1 MIEALPYTKE
11 QLDYFLE
18 NLSKYKGQ
26 KYSETFVNTLN
37 YEYLQREI
45 IRKDTKQQEEN
56 EKALAKILEI
66 KDRLEKDSEFSKNKQ
81 ILEQDFSIL
90 YVRESRV
97 EWDREDLDEKI
108 KSLNKKLWNGFIHYL
123 EQDLFIE
130 LDSNFSIDIIMDRS
144 DCFDWLYEI
153 EFSEKE
159 MVENAEKVANI
170 IVQEVNKKLLKSL
183 KEVLGDK
190 IEEDTFYEISG
201 YKVGIFYVDWDNK
214 TNIDYLKAR
223 RSLAYIYYLSN
234 IGKATDITTA
244 DEVLDIAI
252 GTMNYAFANNKRVSI
267 DFCNNV
273 LEFYKTKNTKIKF
286 SKEFVQMYNNFDWFS
301 Q

>member
-1 MIEALPYTKE
+1 MIEALSYTKE

-26 KYSETFVNTLN
+26 KYSETFVKTLN

-45 IRKDTKQQEEN
+45 IRKDMKQQEEN

-90 YVRESRV
+90 YVREFHV
-97 EWDREDLDEKI
+97 EWNRKELDEKI
-108 KSLNKKLWNGFIHYL
+108 KQLNKNLWNGFINFL
-123 EQDLFIE
+123 GQDLCID
-130 LDSNFSIDIIMDRS
+130 LNSNFSIDIIMDRS

-170 IVQEVNKKLLKSL
+170 IVQEVNKELLKSL

-190 IEEDTFYEISG
+190 IEEDTFYEISK

-223 RSLAYIYYLSN
+223 SSLAYIYYLSN

-244 DEVLDIAI
+244 KEVLDVAI
-252 GTMNYAFANNKRVSI
+252 SKIETAFANNKRVSI

-273 LEFYKTKNTKIKF
+273 LKFYKSKKTKIKF
-286 SKEFVQMYNNFDWFS
+286 SKEFVQMYNNFD
-301 Q
+301 

>member
-1 MIEALPYTKE
+1 MIEALSYTKE

-97 EWDREDLDEKI
+97 EWDREELAKRE
-108 KSLNKKLWNGFIHYL
+108 KSLNKNLWNGFIHYL

-130 LDSNFSIDIIMDRS
+130 LDSRYGIDIIMDRS

-170 IVQEVNKKLLKSL
+170 IVQEVNKNLLKSL
-183 KEVLGDK
+183 KKVLGDK
-190 IEEDTFYEISG
+190 IEKDTFYGISG
-201 YKVGIFYVDWDNK
+201 YKVGIFYVDWNNK
-214 TNIDYLKAR
+214 TKIDYLKAR
-223 RSLAYIYYLSN
+223 HSLAYIYYLSN
-234 IGKATDITTA
+234 IEKTTDIATA
-244 DEVLDIAI
+244 EEVLDIAMSTI
-252 GTMNYAFANNKRVSI
+252 NTAFANNKKISI

-273 LEFYKTKNTKIKF
+273 LEFYKIKDTKIKF
-286 SKEFVQMYNNFDWFS
+286 SKEFVQMYNNS
-301 Q
+301 NY

>member
-26 KYSETFVNTLN
+26 KYSETFVKTLN

-45 IRKDTKQQEEN
+45 IRKDMKQQEEN

-66 KDRLEKDSEFSKNKQ
+66 KDRLENDSEFNKNKQ

-90 YVRESRV
+90 YVRKSRV
-97 EWDREDLDEKI
+97 EWDREELAKI
-108 KSLNKKLWNGFIHYL
+108 EKSLNQNLWNGFIHCL
-123 EQDLFIE
+123 EQDLFID
-130 LDSNFSIDIIMDRS
+130 LDSNFSIDIIMDCS

-190 IEEDTFYEISG
+190 IEEDTFYEIYE
-201 YKVGIFYVDWDNK
+201 YKVGIFYVDWNNK

-234 IGKATDITTA
+234 IGENTDIA
-244 DEVLDIAI
+244 NAKEVLDVAI
-252 GTMNYAFANNKRVSI
+252 SKIETAFANNKRVSI

-286 SKEFVQMYNNFDWFS
+286 SKEFVQMYNNS
-301 Q
+301 NY

>member
-1 MIEALPYTKE
+1 MIEALSYTKE

-26 KYSETFVNTLN
+26 KYSETFVKTLN

-45 IRKDTKQQEEN
+45 IRKDRKQQEEN

-66 KDRLEKDSEFSKNKQ
+66 KNRSEKDSEFSKNKQ
-81 ILEQDFSIL
+81 ILEQEFSIV
-90 YVRESRV
+90 YTREIPIK
-97 EWDREDLDEKI
+97 WDREELDKRE
-108 KSLNKKLWNGFIHYL
+108 KSLNKNLWNGFIHYL
-123 EQDLFIE
+123 EQDLFVG
-130 LDSNFSIDIIMDRS
+130 IDFNYTVEKNIDHS

-170 IVQEVNKKLLKSL
+170 IVQEVNKELLKSL

-190 IEEDTFYEISG
+190 IEEDTFYEIYE
-201 YKVGIFYVDWDNK
+201 YKVGIFYVDWNNK

-244 DEVLDIAI
+244 EEVLDIAI
-252 GTMNYAFANNKRVSI
+252 GTINYAFANNKRVSI

-273 LEFYKTKNTKIKF
+273 LEFYKTKDTKIKF
-286 SKEFVQMYNNFDWFS
+286 SKEFVQMYNNFN
-301 Q
+301 

>member
-1 MIEALPYTKE
+1 MIEALSYTKE

-26 KYSETFVNTLN
+26 KYSETFVKTLN

-66 KDRLEKDSEFSKNKQ
+66 KDRLEKDSEFNKNKQ
-81 ILEQDFSIL
+81 ILEEGFSIV
-90 YVRESRV
+90 YTREIPIK
-97 EWDREDLDEKI
+97 WDREELAKRE
-108 KSLNKKLWNGFIHYL
+108 KSLNKNLWNGFIHYL
-123 EQDLFIE
+123 EQDLFVG
-130 LDSNFSIDIIMDRS
+130 IDFNYTVEKNIDHS

-159 MVENAEKVANI
+159 MVENAEKVTNI
-170 IVQEVNKKLLKSL
+170 IVQEVNKELLKSL

-190 IEEDTFYEISG
+190 IEEDTFYNIPN
-201 YKVGIFYVDWDNK
+201 YILDVFYVSWEKK
-214 TNIDYLKAR
+214 TKIDYLKAR

-234 IGKATDITTA
+234 VGKATDITTA
-244 DEVLDIAI
+244 KEVLDIAI
-252 GTMNYAFANNKRVSI
+252 SKIETAFANNKRVSI

-273 LEFYKTKNTKIKF
+273 VEFYKTKDTKIKF
-286 SKEFVQMYNNFDWFS
+286 SKEFVQMYNNFD
-301 Q
+301 

>member
-1 MIEALPYTKE
+1 MIEALSYTKE

-26 KYSETFVNTLN
+26 KYSETFVKTLN

-45 IRKDTKQQEEN
+45 IRKDMKQQEDN

-66 KDRLEKDSEFSKNKQ
+66 KDRLENDLEFNKNKQ
-81 ILEQDFSIL
+81 ILEQEFSIV
-90 YVRESRV
+90 YTREIPIK
-97 EWDREDLDEKI
+97 WDREELDKRE
-108 KSLNKKLWNGFIHYL
+108 KSLNKNLWNGFIHYL
-123 EQDLFIE
+123 EQDLFVG
-130 LDSNFSIDIIMDRS
+130 IDFNYTVEKNIDDF

-170 IVQEVNKKLLKSL
+170 IVQEVNKELLKSL

-190 IEEDTFYEISG
+190 IEEDTFYEIYE
-201 YKVGIFYVDWDNK
+201 YKVGIFYVDWNNK

-244 DEVLDIAI
+244 KEVLDVAI
-252 GTMNYAFANNKRVSI
+252 SKIETAFANNKRVSI

-286 SKEFVQMYNNFDWFS
+286 SKEFVQMYNNS
-301 Q
+301 NY

>member
-1 MIEALPYTKE
+1 MIEALSYTKE
-11 QLDYFLE
+11 QLDHFLE
-18 NLSKYKGQ
+18 NLSKYKEQ
-26 KYSETFVNTLN
+26 KYSETFVKTLN

-45 IRKDTKQQEEN
+45 IRKDMKQQEDN

-66 KDRLEKDSEFSKNKQ
+66 KDRLENDLEFNKNKQ
-81 ILEQDFSIL
+81 ILEQEFSIV
-90 YVRESRV
+90 YTREIPIK
-97 EWDREDLDEKI
+97 WDREELDKRE
-108 KSLNKKLWNGFIHYL
+108 KSLNKNLWNGFIHYL
-123 EQDLFIE
+123 EQDLFVG
-130 LDSNFSIDIIMDRS
+130 IDFNYTVEKNIDDF

-170 IVQEVNKKLLKSL
+170 IVQEVNKELLKSL

-190 IEEDTFYEISG
+190 IEEDTFYEIYE
-201 YKVGIFYVDWDNK
+201 YKVGIFYVDWNNK

-244 DEVLDIAI
+244 KEVLDVAI
-252 GTMNYAFANNKRVSI
+252 SKIETAFANNKRVSI

-286 SKEFVQMYNNFDWFS
+286 SKEFVQMYNNS
-301 Q
+301 NY

>member
-1 MIEALPYTKE
+1 MIEALSYTKK

-26 KYSETFVNTLN
+26 KYSETFVKTLN

-45 IRKDTKQQEEN
+45 IRKDKKQQEEN

-66 KDRLEKDSEFSKNKQ
+66 KDRLEKDSEFNKNKQ
-81 ILEQDFSIL
+81 ILEEGFSIV
-90 YVRESRV
+90 YTRENLIK
-97 EWDREDLDEKI
+97 WYREDLDKKL

-123 EQDLFIE
+123 EQDLFV
-130 LDSNFSIDIIMDRS
+130 DIDFNYTVEKNIDDF

-170 IVQEVNKKLLKSL
+170 IVQEVNKELLKSL

-190 IEEDTFYEISG
+190 IEEDTFYNVPNYILD
-201 YKVGIFYVDWDNK
+201 VFYVDWEKK
-214 TNIDYLKAR
+214 TKIDYLKAR
-223 RSLAYIYYLSN
+223 SSLAYIYYLSN
-234 IGKATDITTA
+234 IEKATDIATA
-244 DEVLDIAI
+244 EEVLDIAMSTI
-252 GTMNYAFANNKRVSI
+252 NTAFANNKKISI

-273 LEFYKTKNTKIKF
+273 VEFYKTKDTKIKF
-286 SKEFVQMYNNFDWFS
+286 SKEFVQMYNNFD
-301 Q
+301 

>member
-26 KYSETFVNTLN
+26 KYSETFVKTLN

-45 IRKDTKQQEEN
+45 IRKDMKQQEEN

-66 KDRLEKDSEFSKNKQ
+66 KDRLENDSEFNKNKQ

-90 YVRESRV
+90 YVRKSRV
-97 EWDREDLDEKI
+97 EWDREELAKI
-108 KSLNKKLWNGFIHYL
+108 EKSLNKNLWNGFIHCL
-123 EQDLFIE
+123 EQDLFID
-130 LDSNFSIDIIMDRS
+130 LDSNFSIDIIMDCS

-190 IEEDTFYEISG
+190 IEEDTFYGISG
-201 YKVGIFYVDWDNK
+201 YKVGIFYVDWSNK
-214 TNIDYLKAR
+214 TKIDYLKAR

-244 DEVLDIAI
+244 EEVLDIAI
-252 GTMNYAFANNKRVSI
+252 GTINYAFANNKRVSI

-273 LEFYKTKNTKIKF
+273 LKFYKSKKTKIKF
-286 SKEFVQMYNNFDWFS
+286 SKEFVQMYNNS
-301 Q
+301 NY

>member
-1 MIEALPYTKE
+1 MIEALSYTKE

-26 KYSETFVNTLN
+26 KHSETFVKTLN

-66 KDRLEKDSEFSKNKQ
+66 KDRLEKDSEFNKNKQ
-81 ILEQDFSIL
+81 ILEEGFSIV
-90 YVRESRV
+90 YTRENLIK
-97 EWDREDLDEKI
+97 WYREELDKRE
-108 KSLNKKLWNGFIHYL
+108 KSLNKNLWNGFIHYL
-123 EQDLFIE
+123 EQDLFVG
-130 LDSNFSIDIIMDRS
+130 IDFNYTVEKNIDHS

-170 IVQEVNKKLLKSL
+170 IVQEVNKELLKSL

-190 IEEDTFYEISG
+190 IEEDTFYNIPN
-201 YKVGIFYVDWDNK
+201 YILDVFYVDWEKK
-214 TNIDYLKAR
+214 TKIDYLKAI

-244 DEVLDIAI
+244 EEVLDIAI
-252 GTMNYAFANNKRVSI
+252 SKIETAFVNNKKVSI

-273 LEFYKTKNTKIKF
+273 VEFYKTKDTKIKF
-286 SKEFVQMYNNFDWFS
+286 SKEFVQMYNNFD
-301 Q
+301 

>member
-1 MIEALPYTKE
+1 MIEALSYTKE
-11 QLDYFLE
+11 QLDHFLE
-18 NLSKYKGQ
+18 NLSKYKEQ
-26 KYSETFVNTLN
+26 KYSETFVKTLN

-45 IRKDTKQQEEN
+45 IRKDMKQQEDN

-66 KDRLEKDSEFSKNKQ
+66 KDRLENDLEFNKNKQ
-81 ILEQDFSIL
+81 ILEQEFSIV
-90 YVRESRV
+90 YTREIPIK
-97 EWDREDLDEKI
+97 WDREELDKRE
-108 KSLNKKLWNGFIHYL
+108 KSLNKNLWNGFIHYL
-123 EQDLFIE
+123 EQDLFVG
-130 LDSNFSIDIIMDRS
+130 IDFNYTVEKNIDDF

-170 IVQEVNKKLLKSL
+170 IVQEVNKELLKSL

-190 IEEDTFYEISG
+190 IEEDTFYEIYE
-201 YKVGIFYVDWDNK
+201 YKVGIFYVDWNNK

-244 DEVLDIAI
+244 KEILDVAI
-252 GTMNYAFANNKRVSI
+252 SKIETAFANNKRVSI

-286 SKEFVQMYNNFDWFS
+286 SNEFVQMYNNS
-301 Q
+301 NY

>member
-1 MIEALPYTKE
+1 MIEALSYTKE

-81 ILEQDFSIL
+81 ILEQEFSIV
-90 YVRESRV
+90 YTREIPIK
-97 EWDREDLDEKI
+97 WDREDLDKKL
-108 KSLNKKLWNGFIHYL
+108 KSLNKNLWNGFIHYL
-123 EQDLFIE
+123 EQDLFVG
-130 LDSNFSIDIIMDRS
+130 IDFNYTVEKNIDDF

-170 IVQEVNKKLLKSL
+170 IVQEVNKELLKSL

-190 IEEDTFYEISG
+190 IEEDTFYEISK

-223 RSLAYIYYLSN
+223 SSLAYIYYLSN

-244 DEVLDIAI
+244 KEVLSIAM
-252 GTMNYAFANNKRVSI
+252 GTINYAFANNKRVSI
-267 DFCNNV
+267 DFCHNV
-273 LEFYKTKNTKIKF
+273 VEFYKTKNTKIKF
-286 SKEFVQMYNNFDWFS
+286 SKEFVQMYNNFD
-301 Q
+301 

>member
-66 KDRLEKDSEFSKNKQ
+66 KDRLEKDSEFNKNKQ
-81 ILEQDFSIL
+81 ILEEGFSIV
-90 YVRESRV
+90 YTREIPIK
-97 EWDREDLDEKI
+97 WDREELAKRE
-108 KSLNKKLWNGFIHYL
+108 KSLNKNLWNGFIHYL
-123 EQDLFIE
+123 EQDLFVG
-130 LDSNFSIDIIMDRS
+130 IDFNYTVEKNIDHS

-170 IVQEVNKKLLKSL
+170 IVQEVS
-183 KEVLGDK
+183 EAVL
-190 IEEDTFYEISG
+190 S
-201 YKVGIFYVDWDNK
+201 
-214 TNIDYLKAR
+214 
-223 RSLAYIYYLSN
+223 
-234 IGKATDITTA
+234 
-244 DEVLDIAI
+244 
-252 GTMNYAFANNKRVSI
+252 
-267 DFCNNV
+267 
-273 LEFYKTKNTKIKF
+273 
-286 SKEFVQMYNNFDWFS
+286 
-301 Q
+301 

>member
-1 MIEALPYTKE
+1 MIEALSYTKE

-26 KYSETFVNTLN
+26 KYSETFIKTLN

-45 IRKDTKQQEEN
+45 IRKDKKQQEEN

-66 KDRLEKDSEFSKNKQ
+66 KDRLEKDSEFNKNKQ
-81 ILEQDFSIL
+81 ILEEGFSIV
-90 YVRESRV
+90 YTRENLIK
-97 EWDREDLDEKI
+97 WYREDLDKRE
-108 KSLNKKLWNGFIHYL
+108 KSLNKNLWNGFIHYL
-123 EQDLFIE
+123 EQDLFVG
-130 LDSNFSIDIIMDRS
+130 IDFNYTVEKNIDDF

-183 KEVLGDK
+183 KEVLEDK
-190 IEEDTFYEISG
+190 IEEDTFYNIPR
-201 YKVGIFYVDWDNK
+201 YRVGIFYVDWNNK
-214 TNIDYLKAR
+214 SNIDYLKAR

-234 IGKATDITTA
+234 IGENTDIA
-244 DEVLDIAI
+244 NAKEVLDVAI
-252 GTMNYAFANNKRVSI
+252 SKIETAFANNKRVSI

-273 LEFYKTKNTKIKF
+273 VEFYKTKDTKIKF
-286 SKEFVQMYNNFDWFS
+286 SKEFVQMYNNFD
-301 Q
+301 

>member
-1 MIEALPYTKE
+1 MIEALSYTKE

-26 KYSETFVNTLN
+26 KYSETFVKTLN

-66 KDRLEKDSEFSKNKQ
+66 KDRLAKDSEFNKNKQ
-81 ILEQDFSIL
+81 ILEEGFSIL
-90 YVRESRV
+90 YIRESRV
-97 EWDREDLDEKI
+97 EWDREELAKRE
-108 KSLNKKLWNGFIHYL
+108 KSLNKNLWNGFIHYL
-123 EQDLFIE
+123 EQDLFVG
-130 LDSNFSIDIIMDRS
+130 IDFNYTVEKNIDHS

-170 IVQEVNKKLLKSL
+170 IVQEVNKKLLTSL

-234 IGKATDITTA
+234 IGKATDIATA
-244 DEVLDIAI
+244 KEVLDIA
-252 GTMNYAFANNKRVSI
+252 MNTIEKALANKKRVSI

-273 LEFYKTKNTKIKF
+273 VEFYKTKNTKIKF
-286 SKEFVQMYNNFDWFS
+286 SKEFVQMYNNS
-301 Q
+301 NY

>member
-11 QLDYFLE
+11 QLDYYLE

-26 KYSETFVNTLN
+26 KYFKTFVKTLN

-45 IRKDTKQQEEN
+45 IRKDMKQQEEN

-66 KDRLEKDSEFSKNKQ
+66 KDRLENDSEFNKNKQ
-81 ILEQDFSIL
+81 FLEQDFSIL
-90 YVRESRV
+90 YVRKSRV
-97 EWDREDLDEKI
+97 EWDREELAKI
-108 KSLNKKLWNGFIHYL
+108 EKSLNKNLWNGFIHCL
-123 EQDLFIE
+123 EQDLFID
-130 LDSNFSIDIIMDRS
+130 LDSNFSIDIIMDCS

-170 IVQEVNKKLLKSL
+170 IVQKVNKELLKSL
-183 KEVLGDK
+183 KDVLGEK
-190 IEEDTFYEISG
+190 IEEDVFYSIYS
-201 YKVGIFYVDWDNK
+201 YMIGIFYIDWNNK

-223 RSLAYIYYLSN
+223 SSLAYIYYLSN

-244 DEVLDIAI
+244 EEVLDIA
-252 GTMNYAFANNKRVSI
+252 MNTIEKAFANNKKISI

-273 LEFYKTKNTKIKF
+273 LEFYKTKDTKIKF
-286 SKEFVQMYNNFDWFS
+286 SKEFVQMYNNFD
-301 Q
+301 